1 MWWVNQRYITE
12 VYANRQAFWK
22 QLWCFFHS
30 VKKSS
35 NTNVCCLLQ
44 KSNLRNLAEHFR
56 HIFLMSPHLTCLVWW
71 YFPLISLLQHFTT
84 LCNGDWGYLRQG
96 RLGKGGRRKNI
107 PEVTVIWWNQ
117 GLMFPFSCICSH
129 DLAASSMVY
138 EPISVDFAW
147 IKLFFSVTYFFLH
160 SQTNVFSLGDSS

>member
-1 MWWVNQRYITE
+1 MWWVNQQYIIE
-12 VYANRQAFWK
+12 VYANRHAFWK

-56 HIFLMSPHLTCLVWW
+56 HILMSPHLTCLVWW
-71 YFPLISLLQHFTT
+71 YFPLISLLQHFTA

-117 GLMFPFSCICSH
+117 RLMFPLSCLCSH

-147 IKLFFSVTYFFLH
+147 IKLFFSITYFFLH
-160 SQTNVFSLGDSS
+160 SQTNVFSLGNSS